1 MMNKLFTYLLA
12 LCTATCSI
20 WLQWRTRGND
30 FYRRISFKHCQPS
43 IPESFSCGTIE
54 TDPPTW
60 YFNTP
65 RVFNN
70 NSIYTLNIYIHVIR
84 SSSGVGFNKEEV
96 AQTVITNL
104 NGYYASAKINFYLLG
119 SDYIDSDRY
128 SRRSL
133 WMEYFWRI
141 HRHRNRCQWWL
152 L

>member
-12 LCTATCSI
+12 LCTAACLYGCSEELEEMTSTEESPSNI
-20 WLQWRTRGND
+20 VSR
-30 FYRRISFKHCQPS
+30 S

-54 TDPPTW
+54 TDPPAW

-104 NGYYASAKINFYLLG
+104 NGYYASAKSISIY
-119 SDYIDSDRY
+119 
-128 SRRSL
+128 
-133 WMEYFWRI
+133 
-141 HRHRNRCQWWL
+141 
-152 L
+152 